1 MFWLNM
7 VDKSKDDSFK
17 VADRSREDTSTTRSS
32 DIGEFYD
39 SIRENFIKIADEV
52 AKVQPQYSQSISNLQ
67 LDYIQAI
74 KNTIHTAFSAQKHLT
89 DGNPGTWSSGPST
102 TPFTEQF
109 AKQSNEITNNTIRA
123 VGINNQLTIN
133 ALDAT
138 RENLKIYNKTIDAVT
153 EFNTNAAK
161 AWNSFFTTQ
170 QQQFFRH

>member
-1 MFWLNM
+1 M
-7 VDKSKDDSFK
+7 VDKSKDEAYKAS
-17 VADRSREDTSTTRSS
+17 
-32 DIGEFYD
+32 GETPDFYETV
-39 SIRENFIKIADEV
+39 RENYIKIVDEL
-52 AKVQPQYSQSISNLQ
+52 AKVQPQYSQSVSNLQ

-74 KNTIHTAFSAQKHLT
+74 KNTIYTAFSAQKHLA
-89 DGNPGTWSSGPST
+89 NSNQSTWNSTPSSV
-102 TPFTEQF
+102 PFIDQF

-133 ALDAT
+133 ALDAA

-170 QQQFFRH
+170 QQQFFKR

>member
-1 MFWLNM
+1 M
-7 VDKSKDDSFK
+7 VDKSKDETYK
-17 VADRSREDTSTTRSS
+17 VSEH
-32 DIGEFYD
+32 GETPDFYETV
-39 SIRENFIKIADEV
+39 RENYIKIVDEL
-52 AKVQPQYSQSISNLQ
+52 AKVQPQYSQSVSNLQ

-74 KNTIHTAFSAQKHLT
+74 KNTIYTAFSAQKHLT
-89 DGNPGTWSSGPST
+89 NSNQGTWNST
-102 TPFTEQF
+102 PASVPFIDQF

-133 ALDAT
+133 ALDAA

-170 QQQFFRH
+170 QQQFFKR

>member
-1 MFWLNM
+1 M
-7 VDKSKDDSFK
+7 VDKSKDDTFK
-17 VADRSREDTSTTRSS
+17 ATDHSETR
-32 DIGEFYD
+32 DFYD
-39 SIRENFIKIADEV
+39 TIRENFIKIVDEL
-52 AKVQPQYSQSISNLQ
+52 AKVQPQYSQSVSNLQ

-74 KNTIHTAFSAQKHLT
+74 KNTIYTAFSAQKHMT
-89 DGNPGTWSSGPST
+89 NSNQGTWNSTPSSV
-102 TPFTEQF
+102 PFTEQF
-109 AKQSNEITNNTIRA
+109 TKQSNEITNNTIRA

-133 ALDAT
+133 ALDAA

>member
-1 MFWLNM
+1 M
-7 VDKSKDDSFK
+7 VDKSKDDTFK
-17 VADRSREDTSTTRSS
+17 VADRARDDTNTGRSTDTR
-32 DIGEFYD
+32 DFYD
-39 SIRENFIKIADEV
+39 TIRENFIKIVDEV
-52 AKVQPQYSQSISNLQ
+52 ARVQPQYSQSISNLQ

-74 KNTIHTAFSAQKHLT
+74 KNAIHTGFSAQKHLT
-89 DGNPGTWSSGPST
+89 DSNPGTWNSA
-102 TPFTEQF
+102 PFTEQF

-138 RENLKIYNKTIDAVT
+138 RENLKIYNRTIDAVT

-170 QQQFFRH
+170 QQQVFRH

>member
-1 MFWLNM
+1 M
-7 VDKSKDDSFK
+7 VDKSKDETFK
-17 VADRSREDTSTTRSS
+17 ATERETLDLYETV
-32 DIGEFYD
+32 
-39 SIRENFIKIADEV
+39 RENFIKIVDEL
-52 AKVQPQYSQSISNLQ
+52 AKVQPQYSQSVSNLQ

-74 KNTIHTAFSAQKHLT
+74 KNTIYTAFSAQKHLT
-89 DGNPGTWSSGPST
+89 NTSQSTWNSTPSSV
-102 TPFTEQF
+102 PFIEQY

-133 ALDAT
+133 ALDAA

-170 QQQFFRH
+170 QQQFFKH

>member
-1 MFWLNM
+1 M
-7 VDKSKDDSFK
+7 VDKSKDEPYK
-17 VADRSREDTSTTRSS
+17 AGDRSREDSSTVRSVEMR
-32 DIGEFYD
+32 DYYD
-39 SIRENFIKIADEV
+39 TIKENFIKVVDEV

-74 KNTIHTAFSAQKHLT
+74 KNTINTAFVTQRHVTES
-89 DGNPGTWSSGPST
+89 NPTTWSHTPST
-102 TPFTEQF
+102 APLAEQL

-133 ALDAT
+133 ALDAA
-138 RENLKIYNKTIDAVT
+138 RENLKIYNRTIDAVT

-161 AWNSFFTTQ
+161 AWNSFFTAQ

>member
-1 MFWLNM
+1 M
-7 VDKSKDDSFK
+7 VDKSKDETYKAS
-17 VADRSREDTSTTRSS
+17 EH
-32 DIGEFYD
+32 GEIPDFYETV
-39 SIRENFIKIADEV
+39 RENYIKIVDEL
-52 AKVQPQYSQSISNLQ
+52 AKVQPQYSQSVSNLQ

-74 KNTIHTAFSAQKHLT
+74 KNTIYTAFSAQKNLT
-89 DGNPGTWSSGPST
+89 NSNQGTWNST
-102 TPFTEQF
+102 PASVPFIDQF

-133 ALDAT
+133 ALDAA

-170 QQQFFRH
+170 QQQFFKR

>member
-1 MFWLNM
+1 M
-7 VDKSKDDSFK
+7 VDKSKDDTFK
-17 VADRSREDTSTTRSS
+17 AAERAREDAGTIKSSETR
-32 DIGEFYD
+32 DFYET
-39 SIRENFIKIADEV
+39 IRENFIKIVDEV
-52 AKVQPQYSQSISNLQ
+52 AKVQPQYSQSVSNLQ

-74 KNTIHTAFSAQKHLT
+74 KNTIHTAFSAQKHMT
-89 DGNPGTWSSGPST
+89 ETNQGTWNTAPASV
-102 TPFTEQF
+102 PFTEQL

-133 ALDAT
+133 ALDAA

>member
-1 MFWLNM
+1 M
-7 VDKSKDDSFK
+7 VDKSKDETLDLYET
-17 VADRSREDTSTTRSS
+17 V
-32 DIGEFYD
+32 
-39 SIRENFIKIADEV
+39 RENFIKIVDEL
-52 AKVQPQYSQSISNLQ
+52 AKVQPQYSQSVSNLQ

-74 KNTIHTAFSAQKHLT
+74 KNTIYTAFSAQKNLT
-89 DGNPGTWSSGPST
+89 NSNQVTWNRTPSSV
-102 TPFTEQF
+102 PFVEQY

-133 ALDAT
+133 ALDAA

-170 QQQFFRH
+170 QQQFFKH

>member
-1 MFWLNM
+1 M
-7 VDKSKDDSFK
+7 VDKSKDETFK
-17 VADRSREDTSTTRSS
+17 PTEH
-32 DIGEFYD
+32 GETLDFYETV
-39 SIRENFIKIADEV
+39 RENFIKIVDEL
-52 AKVQPQYSQSISNLQ
+52 AKVQPQYSQSVSNLQ

-74 KNTIHTAFSAQKHLT
+74 KNTIYTAFSAQKHLT
-89 DGNPGTWSSGPST
+89 NSNQGTWNSTPSSV
-102 TPFTEQF
+102 PFIEQF

-133 ALDAT
+133 ALDAA

-170 QQQFFRH
+170 QQQFFKH

>member
-1 MFWLNM
+1 M
-7 VDKSKDDSFK
+7 VDKSKDETYKAS
-17 VADRSREDTSTTRSS
+17 EH
-32 DIGEFYD
+32 GETPDFYETV
-39 SIRENFIKIADEV
+39 RENYIKIVDEL
-52 AKVQPQYSQSISNLQ
+52 AKVQPQYSQSVSNLQ

-74 KNTIHTAFSAQKHLT
+74 KNTIYTAFSAQKHLT
-89 DGNPGTWSSGPST
+89 NSNQGTWNST
-102 TPFTEQF
+102 PASVPFIDQF

-133 ALDAT
+133 ALDAA

-170 QQQFFRH
+170 QQQFFKR

>member
-1 MFWLNM
+1 M

-17 VADRSREDTSTTRSS
+17 VADRSREDASPARSG
-32 DIGEFYD
+32 DVGEFYD
-39 SIRENFIKIADEV
+39 TIRENFIKIADEV

-74 KNTIHTAFSAQKHLT
+74 KNTIYTALSTQKHLA
-89 DGNPGTWSSGPST
+89 DINPGTWNSAPST
-102 TPFTEQF
+102 NPFTEQF
-109 AKQSNEITNNTIRA
+109 AKQSSEITNNTIRA

-161 AWNSFFTTQ
+161 AWNSFFSTQ

>member
-1 MFWLNM
+1 M
-7 VDKSKDDSFK
+7 VDKSKDDTFK
-17 VADRSREDTSTTRSS
+17 VADRARDDTNTVRSS
-32 DIGEFYD
+32 DTGDFYD
-39 SIRENFIKIADEV
+39 TIRENSIKIVDEV
-52 AKVQPQYSQSISNLQ
+52 ARVQPQYSQSISNLQ

-74 KNTIHTAFSAQKHLT
+74 KNAIHTAFSAQKHAN
-89 DGNPGTWSSGPST
+89 DSNPGAWNSVPSA

-138 RENLKIYNKTIDAVT
+138 RENLKIYNRTIDAVT
-153 EFNTNAAK
+153 EFSNNAAK

-170 QQQFFRH
+170 QQQMFRH

>member
-1 MFWLNM
+1 M
-7 VDKSKDDSFK
+7 VDKSKDETFK
-17 VADRSREDTSTTRSS
+17 ATER
-32 DIGEFYD
+32 GETLDLYETV
-39 SIRENFIKIADEV
+39 RENFIKIVDEL
-52 AKVQPQYSQSISNLQ
+52 AKVQPQYSQSVSNLQ

-74 KNTIHTAFSAQKHLT
+74 KNTIYTAFSAQKHLT
-89 DGNPGTWSSGPST
+89 TTNQPSWSSTPSSV
-102 TPFTEQF
+102 PFIEQY

-133 ALDAT
+133 ALDAA

-170 QQQFFRH
+170 QQQFFKH